1 MKKLLMLIC
10 LACLALQLCAQS
22 ADDSIIAFE
31 TDEAEF
37 IAHDMTD
44 DEAATADFNNNPLS
58 HAGHNSAEQIA
69 EDEIAA
75 EATHY
80 HGWVAN
86 VVQWYGHH
94 VSYTAV
100 GTLMTVE
107 SSFIPFP
114 SEIVIP
120 PAVMV
125 AADPATDND
134 MKIWLIVLVG
144 TLGALLGAY
153 INYFLSR
160 WLGRPI
166 IYKFVDSKW
175 GHALRLSGEKMERAE
190 KYFNEHGIVSTLVGR
205 LIPVIR
211 QLISIPAG
219 LSKMNIGTFTFF
231 TFLGAAIWN
240 CVLALLGFL
249 AVKAGGMDFI
259 YKYSGLL
266 SKVIIVLFAVAVLF
280 FIVRSIIRKRKQSAQ

>member
-1 MKKLLMLIC
+1 MTMKRILPLLAMLFC
-10 LACLALQLCAQS
+10 LSASLMAQT
-22 ADDSIIAFE
+22 DDIQAFE
-31 TDEAEF
+31 NEEAEF
-37 IAHDMTD
+37 IAQDMSA
-44 DEAATADFNNNPLS
+44 DEAAAADYNSNPLS
-58 HAGHNSAEQIA
+58 KAGHNNIPD
-69 EDEIAA
+69 DEIAE
-75 EATHY
+75 EAAHY
-80 HGWVAN
+80 HGWVAK
-86 VVQWYGHH
+86 VVQWYGHN
-94 VSYTAV
+94 VNYGAV
-100 GTLMTVE
+100 ATLMTVE
-107 SSFIPFP
+107 SSFVPFP

-125 AADPATDND
+125 AADPATPNN

-166 IYKFVDSKW
+166 IYKFVDSKL

-190 KYFNEHGIVSTLVGR
+190 QYFNDHGVVSTLVGR

-219 LSKMNIGTFTFF
+219 LSKMNIGVFTFY
-231 TFLGAAIWN
+231 TFLGAAVWN
-240 CVLALLGFL
+240 CVLALLGYL

-266 SKVIIVLFAVAVLF
+266 SKVIIVVFVICVAVLV
-280 FIVRSIIRKRKQSAQ
+280 VRTMVKKRKNNNPNS

>member
-1 MKKLLMLIC
+1 MKKFLTLIC

-100 GTLMTVE
+100 GALMTVE

-231 TFLGAAIWN
+231 TFLGATIWN

>member
-1 MKKLLMLIC
+1 MKKLLTLIY

-100 GTLMTVE
+100 GALMTVE

-266 SKVIIVLFAVAVLF
+266 SKVIIVLFAVAVIF